1 MTYFTINDEEEAL
14 SIQSTSN
21 FCDDSRSDI
30 KKHNKSQDFRNE
42 NNSILET
49 PKKNFLKT
57 ILFWT
62 CGIEKMKRLDDKIE
76 VPQIIDKSI
85 DEDPKMKIFCD
96 VNAILAIGL
105 SCFCFG
111 FFNKYI

>member
-1 MTYFTINDEEEAL
+1 MPTYTICFFLIIWIKFFLCVKTQEKIDVYVRYLNRIADR
-14 SIQSTSN
+14 IQVYESYKDAT
-21 FCDDSRSDI
+21 
-30 KKHNKSQDFRNE
+30 K
-42 NNSILET
+42 
-49 PKKNFLKT
+49 
-57 ILFWT
+57 
-62 CGIEKMKRLDDKIE
+62 EKMKRLDDKIE

-111 FFNKYI
+111 FFNKYIWKT